1 MKKLLIFI
9 LLISLFACSTAK
21 KEESTNTLIQEIEIP
36 EEIVEEKED
45 EVMDLTFMTG
55 TVIYAEVINMLTN
68 PSEYANKR
76 IKIKGIFATG
86 KDLNDELIFGCLIP
100 DATACCAQGIQFVLV
115 DEYRYPY
122 DYPELGEDIIVEG
135 DFYYEVSEDYTLI
148 RLDNA
153 ILTN

>member
-1 MKKLLIFI
+1 MKKLLILI
-9 LLISLFACSTAK
+9 ILISLFACNTNK
-21 KEESTNTLIQEIEIP
+21 KEETIIEEIEIP
-36 EEIVEEKED
+36 QEEEIQEEETYL
-45 EVMDLTFMTG
+45 DLTFMTG

-76 IKIKGIFATG
+76 IKIKGLFTTG
-86 KDLNDELIFGCLIP
+86 KDNEDNLIFGCLIP
-100 DATACCAQGIQFVLV
+100 DATACCAQGVQFVLV
-115 DEYRYPY
+115 DDYRYPY

-135 DFYYEVSEDYTLI
+135 DFYYEVHDDYTLI

>member
-1 MKKLLIFI
+1 MKKLLIFV
-9 LLISLFACSTAK
+9 LLISLFACNTNK
-21 KEESTNTLIQEIEIP
+21 KEETIIEEIEIP
-36 EEIVEEKED
+36 QEEEIQEEETY
-45 EVMDLTFMTG
+45 MDLTFMTG

-76 IKIKGIFATG
+76 IKIKGLFTTG
-86 KDLNDELIFGCLIP
+86 KDMEDNLIFGCLIP
-100 DATACCAQGIQFVLV
+100 DATACCAQGVQFVLV
-115 DEYRYPY
+115 DDYRYPY

-135 DFYYEVSEDYTLI
+135 DFYYEVHDDYTLI